1 MINYYVNALDAVE
14 YRAFECKDNK
24 LTNADA
30 LQHLK
35 FLKVN
40 YNKIVDEHVST
51 SQYLLWIK
59 LMYK

>member
-1 MINYYVNALDAVE
+1 MSVLDAVE
-14 YRAFECKDNK
+14 WIANRVFECKDKFIINK

-40 YNKIVDEHVST
+40 YNKVVDEHVST
-51 SQYLLWIK
+51 SQYLS
-59 LMYK
+59 